1 MKFLKLLLQAIYS
14 YKRKNYEKA
23 YQYYIKS
30 IFYGEDELN
39 YFYLKKILKNKDK
52 CKNNIRI
59 AVSGWELAHNAA
71 GRVITL
77 AELYYYAGYKNVE
90 IIGCIIQNKTN
101 KKTIWGPITS
111 HFIPY
116 KYFEIKNFDSDKLIE
131 KAINFVVNN
140 PFDVIHL
147 SKPRI
152 TNIVIGALYKII
164 WNAKIIVDI
173 DDEELAFLGSNDI
186 SDKGLKSLFWTRI
199 SVPLSYYFD
208 EITTSNPALQDK
220 YGGKIIPHVRNEKLF
235 KPSNRLRKENRSKY
249 HINDE
254 NIVILF
260 FGTPKKHKGLL
271 ETAKAIQNL
280 KDSNIIF
287 LIVGDFFDSSLKKEL
302 EIIEGVNYIF
312 LPDQP
317 YEEAKNIVSIGDI
330 CILLQNNDCE
340 ISNYQLPAKLID
352 ALAMGLTIF
361 AQKTPAISS
370 LIDKIYINYVS
381 NIELTYHIH
390 KYILNLNKGQSRIN
404 FNQHT
409 YFVKFFSIGAYTNI
423 VQELVNSPCKENSCL
438 DIKLISNLKR
448 LSILDLLERYRS
460 SKEE

>member
-14 YKRKNYEKA
+14 YKKKNYEKA

-30 IFYGEDELN
+30 IFYGGNYIN
-39 YFYLKKILKNKDK
+39 YFYLKKIIKNKDK
-52 CKNNIRI
+52 CKKNVRI

-90 IIGCIIQNKTN
+90 IIGCIIQNKAN
-101 KKTIWGPITS
+101 KKTIWRPIIS

-116 KYFEIKNFDSDKLIE
+116 KYFEIQNVDSGKLIE
-131 KAINFVVNN
+131 KAINFVIEN
-140 PFDVIHL
+140 PFDIVHL
-147 SKPRI
+147 SKSRI

-164 WNAKIIVDI
+164 WDAKVIVDI

-186 SDKGLKSLFWTRI
+186 SDKRLKSLFWTKI
-199 SVPLSYYFD
+199 SVPLSFHFD
-208 EITTSNPALQDK
+208 GITTSNPILQDK

-254 NIVILF
+254 SIVILF

-381 NIELTYHIH
+381 NIELACYIK

-409 YFVKFFSIGAYTNI
+409 YFVKFFSIGAYTDI
-423 VQELVNSPCKENSCL
+423 VQELVNSPYKENSYL

-448 LSILDLLERYRS
+448 LSILDFLERYQD
-460 SKEE
+460 SKE